1 MADRVLD
8 VGGEKGGKSRQN
20 PKWLLYK
27 RGRQSERSDKR
38 LRHLGWPGINAPG
51 RKTERSVIQK
61 LGKCSRAESLCSA
74 ALKVQSKGAHPSLAA
89 GKERRSMNKRHVTFM
104 LGKITS
110 AIPQNGCAFQDP
122 QNNVSGVHH
131 PPREFQNL

>member
-104 LGKITS
+104 LEKSLLQFHRTDVPS
-110 AIPQNGCAFQDP
+110 K
-122 QNNVSGVHH
+122 NNVSGVFH
-131 PPREFQNL
+131 PPREFQDL